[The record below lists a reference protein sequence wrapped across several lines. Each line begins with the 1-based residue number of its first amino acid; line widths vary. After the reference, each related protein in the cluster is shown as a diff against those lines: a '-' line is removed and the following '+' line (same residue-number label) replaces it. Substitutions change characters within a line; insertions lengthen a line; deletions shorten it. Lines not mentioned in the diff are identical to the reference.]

1 MSGQEQDVAAEIKAL
16 EAELASLEAEKTAA
30 AKRVRELMDAE
41 DPRAGVCY
49 AQEIFAAKQ
58 EKLTLETRHEI
69 ARRRRNRL
77 LQGM

>member
-1 MSGQEQDVAAEIKAL
+1 MLEPDAETTRQVAQL
-16 EAELASLEAEKTAA
+16 EAELAALTEQRDAM

-41 DPRAGVCY
+41 DVRAGVCY

-58 EKLTLETRHEI
+58 EKLALDTSVDI

-77 LQGM
+77 LMA

>member
-1 MSGQEQDVAAEIKAL
+1 MLEPDAETTRQMAQL
-16 EAELASLEAEKTAA
+16 EAELAALTEQRDAM

-41 DPRAGVCY
+41 DVRAGVCY

-58 EKLTLETRHEI
+58 EKLALDTSVDI

-77 LQGM
+77 LLA